1 MRKICVLIIVLLF
14 FVPSALSAPKDWP
27 APWDKTTT
35 LKIGGYNPF
44 LDPNHG
50 TGGTWEQGK
59 TGAKYSVD
67 FIGNGGETLYAPV
80 SGRIVCCNFSPEMT
94 AKGSCGNGHGTY
106 GNHII
111 IKPDEDSDS
120 TPYGG
125 YTFIMAHMNDNSTS
139 ITFREDPLGKSGGY
153 SGYRVEKGDQVG
165 YVGRTGGW
173 TDYHLHFELIA
184 RPVSEFINMK
194 LFGITEEQFKNKA
207 AISGG
212 FVQNIELFINTTELP
227 VGIVDGNYEAAIEV
241 ASNVPD
247 KPYNLTCENLP
258 AGFQI
263 KDNVISGKPKKAGN
277 YSVTLKAIYAG
288 NSEGIE
294 IINAQKVLNLY
305 VASKPE
311 IITSKITDAIVN
323 EPYSAKFEVKYDKF
337 RSGIRAE
344 ITPVTFD
351 SLEVFSQ
358 SEGSVTFEAKRT
370 FAQAAKYTFELVI
383 NDSQDS
389 SVNVRKSFTLN
400 VNEPAPIA
408 PTITTSVIKDGVV
421 DENFGSYVLRADG
434 TQPITWSKSGSLP
447 KGLELSSEG
456 VITGT
461 PTKAGTST
469 FTIKASNS
477 AKKSASKKFSIT
489 IREKPVIK
497 SANPANATDGK
508 SFNHT
513 FTLTKGTKPIT
524 WSLINA
530 ALPNNFTFD
539 ASKGKL
545 SGTPNKVG
553 TFNFTIRA
561 ENMAG
566 SDEQNFYLRVNAVK
580 PVIKT
585 SKLPDGYENTEYP
598 TQILEISKG
607 TKPVVWSIASGRLP
621 NDLSLSPEG
630 IVTGTPTET
639 GTFSIT
645 FKAENNFENNDPY
658 SGTKKISLKIKPE
671 KPVITTTSIRDA
683 SADVQ
688 YEPFQ
693 LQATGSG
700 ITWSKSGN
708 FPSGL
713 SLSKSGIISGTPKKA
728 GTYSF
733 TITAKNTSGSDPR
746 KFTLTV
752 RGVAPVINTDAN
764 LPNAT
769 VGKSYTL
776 QMQATGTKA
785 ITWSAENLPEGVSI
799 GKTNGKITVKTKKSG
814 VFTFTVIATNI
825 AGSDRK
831 LFRLKSFEAPKITS
845 KADLGKIAASA
856 YQEIQLS
863 ATGTTPISWTI
874 TKGKL
879 PLGLSFS
886 DEGMI
891 KGIPFE
897 VGKYS
902 FTVRA
907 SNDVG
912 IATQNAK
919 ITVTAPTLTITT
931 SELQATEGV
940 EISEKLAASG
950 TPPIEW
956 SLALL
961 NSLPKNL
968 VLSNDGTITGTPAK
982 SGKYSFTV
990 KAKDYYKTTVS
1001 KKITLTVKDPE
1012 AEEIYEKGALPNGII
1027 GTPYSVK
1034 VAPSTDER
1042 VWQVWSG
1049 GLPSGIFLSPKG
1061 IIHGTPQ
1068 YVGEHNFQLRATD
1081 VYGNSTYPKFTL
1093 KVTGALE
1100 ILTTELPDA
1109 TIGESYDVKLEINST
1124 LPYIW
1129 ERYSGS
1135 LPTGLF
1141 LSPKGEIHGTP
1152 QYAGEYNFQLRA
1164 RNIYGTSVYQDFTI
1178 NVHGDLEIVTKS
1190 LPEATIGEPYSA
1202 QLEINSTLPYIWER
1216 WGGSL
1221 PTGLFL
1227 SPKGEIHGTPQY
1239 AGEYNFQLRARN
1251 IYGTSV
1257 YSQTFTINVHGDLEI
1272 VTKSL
1277 PGANVGEP
1285 YSAQLEINSTL
1296 PYTWQVYSGSL
1307 PTGLFLSPKGEIH
1320 GTPQYAGEYNFRLQA
1335 ENIYGRSVNQDFTI
1349 NVGGESSK
1357 TPYVNLPQF
1366 DAKILTESLPVGRVG
1381 KYYEFKLEANADDLI
1396 WSDHY
1401 LHYYGL
1407 TLARD
1412 GTISGTPTSG
1422 TSNSGKIY
1430 VYAFDKYGRSAS
1442 KIFKLVIEGDVAISS
1457 DAELPVG
1464 TVGKPY
1470 KFKLTGIGNDL
1481 TWLDDS
1487 GYHSYYSS
1495 SYNPLRNYGL
1505 TLASD
1510 GTISGTPTSGTS
1522 NSEKIYVKA
1531 IDKYGN
1537 LTYKD
1542 FKLVIESNL
1551 AISTD
1556 AELPVGTFGKPYK
1569 FKLTGIGDDLTWS
1582 ESPNNND
1589 YDYHLGIYNYSL
1601 HRYGLTLAP
1610 DGTISGTPTVST
1622 WGWETSIW
1630 VEALDKYSNYVSKDF
1645 KLVIKDSGLAIST
1658 DELPVGTVGKPY
1670 KFKLTGIGDDLTWL
1684 DERSSMRDRWGNYYE
1699 YSLLYYGLTLAQDGT
1714 ISGTPTQ
1721 TTSGTSISVR
1731 AIDKYGFCSA
1741 SKEFKLVIN
1750 GSSSDYAT
1758 KDGSAAGDEHG
1769 NGGGHAK
1776 LDDESPENYS
1786 DENLDER
1793 EKASPEKESPELESG
1808 LGVIIFGS
1816 ERELTEEIA
1825 NSIDGYEIIAVLP
1838 EIRVSESGLYDLND
1852 REIELDENATIDSKL
1867 YYFAFSSEP
1876 SENDEIIEFYDKTG
1890 AEIES
1895 VPEERVIKISAWF
1908 SAGAIYKPVIAIKR

>member
-1164 RNIYGTSVYQDFTI
+1164 RNIYGTSVY
-1178 NVHGDLEIVTKS
+1178 
-1190 LPEATIGEPYSA
+1190 
-1202 QLEINSTLPYIWER
+1202 
-1216 WGGSL
+1216 
-1221 PTGLFL
+1221 
-1227 SPKGEIHGTPQY
+1227 
-1239 AGEYNFQLRARN
+1239 
-1251 IYGTSV
+1251 
-1257 YSQTFTINVHGDLEI
+1257 SQTFTINVHGDLEI

-1464 TVGKPY
+1464 TV
-1470 KFKLTGIGNDL
+1470 
-1481 TWLDDS
+1481 
-1487 GYHSYYSS
+1487 
-1495 SYNPLRNYGL
+1495 
-1505 TLASD
+1505 
-1510 GTISGTPTSGTS
+1510 
-1522 NSEKIYVKA
+1522 
-1531 IDKYGN
+1531 
-1537 LTYKD
+1537 
-1542 FKLVIESNL
+1542 
-1551 AISTD
+1551 
-1556 AELPVGTFGKPYK
+1556 GKPYK